1 MARAFPVSKWSDLL
15 TEQRNPA
22 SSDIDERNTLDIVR
36 IINEE
41 DKKVACA
48 VEAVLKEVA
57 KAVDLVASAF
67 LRNGRLFYVGAGTSG
82 RLGVLDASE
91 CPPTF
96 GADPETVQGII
107 AGGHEALVRSLGVE
121 EDFPERGAQALHDR
135 HVSDR
140 DVVMGIAASGVTPYV
155 RGALT
160 EARRIGAGTVF
171 FTCNP
176 SAAEQVDADVKIV
189 PIVGPEVVT
198 GSTRMKA
205 GTATKLVLNTIT
217 TASMIRIGKVYGNL
231 MVDLTPTCLKLEDR
245 ATRILS
251 AIAEIPPGD
260 ARRTL
265 DEAGWNLKTAI
276 VMRRRGVDCET
287 ALKYLE
293 KAGGVV
299 KKALGHNT

>member
-1 MARAFPVSKWSDLL
+1 MSQWSHLL

-22 SSDIDERNTLDIVR
+22 SADIDERDTLDIVR

-41 DKKVACA
+41 DKKVAHA
-48 VEAVLKEVA
+48 VEAVLEDVA
-57 KAVDLVASAF
+57 KAVDLVVSAF
-67 LRNGRLFYVGAGTSG
+67 RQGGRLFYVGAGTSG

-96 GADPETVQGII
+96 GADPERVQGII
-107 AGGHEALVRSLGVE
+107 AGGHEALVRSLGKE
-121 EDFPERGAQALHDR
+121 EDFPERGTLALRDR
-135 HVSDR
+135 HVSNR

-155 RGALT
+155 RGALA

-176 SAAEQVDADVKIV
+176 AAAKQVDADVKIV
-189 PIVGPEVVT
+189 PVVGPEVLT

-217 TASMIRIGKVYGNL
+217 TASMIRTGKVYDNL

-251 AIAEIPPGD
+251 AIAEIPPDD
-260 ARRTL
+260 AHRPL
-265 DEAGWNLKTAI
+265 DEAGWNLKAAI
-276 VMRRRGVDCET
+276 VMRRRGVGYEEAIT
-287 ALKYLE
+287 LLQE
-293 KAGGVV
+293 AGGIV
-299 KKALGHNT
+299 KKALSEGCE